1 MAVEPLYELLGS
13 TFRGI
18 WIANQLETMEIKACG
33 SFRGHAETLTRFEA
47 ASGML
52 TNTAK
57 SVAVPLC
64 DVHAPSKPLVDY
76 P

>member
-33 SFRGHAETLTRFEA
+33 Y
-47 ASGML
+47 
-52 TNTAK
+52 
-57 SVAVPLC
+57 
-64 DVHAPSKPLVDY
+64 VDDTVVY
-76 P
+76 VQFLKEVSEVMRKL